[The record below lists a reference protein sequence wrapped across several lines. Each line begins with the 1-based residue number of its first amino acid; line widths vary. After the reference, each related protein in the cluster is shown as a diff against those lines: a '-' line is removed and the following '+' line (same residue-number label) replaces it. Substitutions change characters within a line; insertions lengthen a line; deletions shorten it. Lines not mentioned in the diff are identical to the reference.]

1 MPIPSRASP
10 GCSFPPASRT
20 RRRARPSR
28 SSSPGCWPTGSSS
41 PHRSTTRRC
50 RRPWSRSS
58 RRRSRRSGSEGPS
71 HGARRSPVLSR
82 GPRRA
87 GPGATPETAR
97 RPGVSRPVA
106 RLGALGDRHR
116 GHDRRRAA
124 AALGAGAGGL
134 RVELPLDV
142 DVGPGRAPLRRPPLH
157 LRDARHHRDRDH
169 DRAPARPRR
178 RGLARRPADAAR
190 RGPGARRHALGDGAR
205 RGRPLRALGHP
216 GLGLPRPGTRARRDH
231 GGDHGDRQPARDLR
245 LALRARLHDG
255 GGARQRVHRG
265 DRRGLSGRAGR
276 DRAGAV
282 RDHAGDQR
290 ARAAPDRQ
298 RPGGAGRPA
307 PMNATYR
314 RRRRVERLMFGATA
328 GTTFATLGVLVFL
341 LGYIAWQGATSL
353 SWSFFTALPAPVGEA
368 GGGMANAIVGSAKLL
383 LTAAAVGIPVGFL
396 GGVYLA
402 EYGRG
407 SFASWVRYAA
417 DVLNGIP
424 SIVIGITVYALV
436 VIPIGHFSTLAGG
449 LALGVM
455 MVPVALRS
463 TEEFLRLVP
472 DSLREAALALGA
484 PRWVTI
490 VRVVIPAASRGITTG
505 LLLSLAR
512 VAGETAPLLF
522 TALNNR
528 LWSPGWLQPTA
539 SLPVMIFTYAIA
551 PYEDWHRQAWAAGLV
566 LLVLVLGTNVLAR
579 FLLRSG
585 AVRSA

>member
-10 GCSFPPASRT
+10 GCSSPPASRT
-20 RRRARPSR
+20 RRRVRRSR

-71 HGARRSPVLSR
+71 HGARRPPVLSR

-157 LRDARHHRDRDH
+157 LRDARHHRDRDR

-178 RGLARRPADAAR
+178 RGLPRRAHAPAPRRPAHLPDRAAGRRAERHLRPGRRLRPGARHPQRPAGARARARVHPAVRGARLRRGAAHGGHPPRRHDRPLHRQRIARGLARGPADAAR

-216 GLGLPRPGTRARRDH
+216 GL
-231 GGDHGDRQPARDLR
+231 
-245 LALRARLHDG
+245 
-255 GGARQRVHRG
+255 
-265 DRRGLSGRAGR
+265 
-276 DRAGAV
+276 
-282 RDHAGDQR
+282 
-290 ARAAPDRQ
+290 
-298 RPGGAGRPA
+298 
-307 PMNATYR
+307 R

-328 GTTFATLGVLVFL
+328 GATVATLGVLVFL

-383 LTAAAVGIPVGFL
+383 LTAALVGIPVGFL

-407 SFASWVRYAA
+407 ALASWVRYAA
-417 DVLNGIP
+417 DVLNGVP

-449 LALGVM
+449 VALGVM

-490 VRVVIPAASRGITTG
+490 VHVVIPAASRGITTG

-528 LWSPGWLQPTA
+528 FWSPGWLQPTA

-566 LLVLVLGTNVLAR
+566 LLALVLGTNILAR
-579 FLLRSG
+579 FLLRGG